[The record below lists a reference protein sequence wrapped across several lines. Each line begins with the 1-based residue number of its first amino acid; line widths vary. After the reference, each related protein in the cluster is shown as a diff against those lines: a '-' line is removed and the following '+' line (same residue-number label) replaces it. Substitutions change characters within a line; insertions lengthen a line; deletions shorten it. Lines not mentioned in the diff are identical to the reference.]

1 MIEVAQENVKW
12 HPAFAAAIQL
22 EFKEYKEHLSYKI
35 EHQLTTDPLRIDV
48 VVIKKLD
55 NIEINKTIGKI
66 FRKYNVIE
74 YKSPTDYFS
83 IDDYYKVRA
92 YAYLY
97 KVLAQETD
105 PVDIE
110 DLTISIIVSKYPQ
123 KLIKYLKEKQNI
135 IVKEVE
141 KGIYYLKSTDIKTQ
155 IIVNNKKLNKK
166 EAEYIKLLQRTQ
178 NDNELLK
185 KWIDEYT
192 KNSKDPLYGVIMNV
206 LTKVSPNSILEV
218 YKNMGVP
225 QISNENMDFLLKAMS
240 KLKLDEKLKEEG
252 KKEEKKKGKKAERL
266 KEKQLILKQYS
277 KGLSI
282 EYIAEINDFDVDYVK
297 GIVAKK

>member
-1 MIEVAQENVKW
+1 MIEVAQESIKW

-92 YAYLY
+92 YSYLY

-105 PVDIE
+105 EINIE

-123 KLIKYLKEKQNI
+123 KLIKYLNEKQNI
-135 IVKEVE
+135 IIKEVE
-141 KGIYYLKSTDIKTQ
+141 KGIYYLESTDIKTQ

-185 KWIDEYT
+185 KWIAEYT
-192 KNSKDPLYGVIMNV
+192 KNAKDPLYGIIMNV
-206 LTKVSPNSILEV
+206 LTEVNPNSILEV

-225 QISNENMDFLLKAMS
+225 QVSNDNMDFLLKAMS

-252 KKEEKKKGKKAERL
+252 KKAGREEGKKAEIE

-282 EYIAEINDFDVDYVK
+282 EYIADINDFDVDYVK
-297 GIVAKK
+297 GIVMK

>member
-297 GIVAKK
+297 GIVIK